1 MDDYRSPALH
11 NPTGKPG
18 RFAQGAELW
27 QTLLLAVFFL
37 LLPAGWFFPL
47 GRPVAENIHEAYVT
61 PGLFLP
67 EIGLLAAVIAAVF
80 ARKARCNLSH
90 FPATVFVPLAA
101 LPFLAAVSA
110 PMAISPPLAW
120 LTGLR
125 WTAAPLAF
133 VVIWKSSLRPEKAAG
148 LLLISLAIQAII
160 AVGQAAAQ
168 SPLGLPG
175 EMLPGLSQAGAPVL
189 YTTNMAWLRAA
200 GLSFHPN
207 VLGGFLAVGLIVALP
222 LTKRWPARL
231 GWWLA
236 AAGLLLTF
244 SRSAW
249 LAAAVTLPLAAGWL
263 AYRLADMRRPLAVT
277 LGAAA
282 LAGLAALILLAGL
295 LGSRLQPFS
304 SLSEATSIS
313 GRGELI
319 AVALTLIGQTPWSG
333 VGAGNFPLAMLPYPT
348 MDPPH
353 YVHHTPLLL
362 AAEVGLVG
370 GLLWYWLWLFPV
382 FKAGTVLKENNPWAV
397 VFPLALLAFG
407 LIALFDSY
415 PWALAGGR
423 ILFAVLLAISART
436 FYRHAQP
443 DEKTV

>member
-1 MDDYRSPALH
+1 MDDNLFSTPKNLVTAPYKFSPMIEFWRS
-11 NPTGKPG
+11 
-18 RFAQGAELW
+18 
-27 QTLLLAVFFL
+27 LLMAVFFL

-47 GRPVAENIHEAYVT
+47 GRPFAENIYEAYVT

-67 EIGLLAAVIAAVF
+67 EIGLLAAAIATILVRGPR
-80 ARKARCNLSH
+80 RKPPH
-90 FPATVFVPLAA
+90 FPTVVFLPLIA
-101 LPFLAAVSA
+101 LPFLAAVTASL
-110 PMAISPPLAW
+110 AISPPLAW
-120 LTGLR
+120 LTCLR
-125 WTAAPLAF
+125 WTTAPLIF
-133 VVIWKSSLRPEKAAG
+133 LIVWRISPRPEKAAG
-148 LLLISLAIQAII
+148 LLLLSLALQALI
-160 AVGQAAAQ
+160 AAGQAAAQ

-189 YTTNMAWLRAA
+189 YTSNLAWLRAA

-207 VLGGFLAVGLIVALP
+207 VLGGFLSVGLIVALP

-249 LAAAVTLPLAAGWL
+249 LAAAVSLPLAACWL
-263 AYRLADMRRPLAVT
+263 AFRLPNMRRPLAIT
-277 LGAAA
+277 LGVAA
-282 LAGLAALILLAGL
+282 LAGLATFLPLTGL
-295 LGSRLQPFS
+295 LTSRLQPFS
-304 SLSEATSIS
+304 SLAEATSIS

-319 AVALTLIGQTPWSG
+319 AVAMALIRQSPFSG
-333 VGAGNFPLAMLPYPT
+333 VGAGNFPLAMLPFPT

-362 AAEVGLVG
+362 ASEVGLVG

-382 FKAGTVLKENNPWAV
+382 FKAGASLKGNTPWAV

-423 ILFAVLLAISART
+423 ILFAVLLVMSAQA
-436 FYRHAQP
+436 FYQP
-443 DEKTV
+443 SPG